1 MTDEARSL
9 AMDSLLHILENGAFT
24 TEELAKSYAEHPKL
38 SREERALYT
47 RLVEGTTERVLTL
60 DYYLNAVS
68 RLETDKM
75 KAAIRTILR
84 MSAYQILFLDRI
96 PDHAVCNE
104 AQKLTEKAGY
114 WQLKGFV
121 NGVLR
126 SLIREKE
133 RISLPDP
140 EKKGIEYLSIAYS
153 FPSWLTKMWIRR
165 YGYEETEAMLKAF
178 TGNKKLC
185 IRLNQA
191 RTGREELKE
200 ILKKEGLQA
209 EDHPYFEDA
218 LLLGKVDRI
227 DRLASFRKGLFYVQ
241 DTSSMLALSLAGIRE
256 GMRILDVCA
265 APGGKSLYAAEL
277 LKGSGEVISRDL
289 SRKKT
294 EKIDANAKRMGYQ
307 NIKSQVWDACV
318 LREEDLEAYDLVI
331 ADLPCSGLGVVGRKS
346 DIRYRITP
354 AQMHELSILQRQ
366 ILDVVSAYVK
376 PGGRLLYSTCTISIE
391 ENERNAAYIRE
402 KLSLKPLPLEGLPK
416 ELYAASAEEGM
427 IQLFPHKGIYHD
439 GFFIALFQK
448 EGISSLQKEGISSFQ
463 KAGKGQEK
471 R

>member
-1 MTDEARSL
+1 MTDQARSL
-9 AMDSLLHILENGAFT
+9 AMDSLLRILEKESFT
-24 TEELAKSYAEHPKL
+24 TEELARTYAEHPKL

-68 RLETDKM
+68 KLETGKM
-75 KAAIRTILR
+75 KAAVRTILR

-104 AQKLTEKAGY
+104 AQKLTEEAGY
-114 WQLKGFV
+114 RQLKGFV

-140 EKKGIEYLSIAYS
+140 EKKGMDYLSIAYS
-153 FPSWLTKMWIRR
+153 FPTWLTKMWIRR
-165 YGYEETEAMLKAF
+165 YGYEETEEMLKAF
-178 TGNKKLC
+178 TGRKKLC
-185 IRLNQA
+185 IRVNQTK
-191 RTGREELKE
+191 TGRDELKE
-200 ILKKEGLQA
+200 SLKKEGVQA
-209 EDHPYFEDA
+209 EEHPYFEDA

-227 DRLASFRKGLFYVQ
+227 DRLSSFRKGLFYVQ

-256 GMRILDVCA
+256 EMRILDVCA

-277 LKGSGEVISRDL
+277 LKGSGEVIARDL

-294 EKIDANAKRMGYQ
+294 DKICENAERMGYQ
-307 NIKSQVWDACV
+307 NIESQVWDASV
-318 LREEDLEAYDLVI
+318 LREEDREAYDLVI

-354 AQMHELSILQRQ
+354 AQMHELSILQGQ
-366 ILDVVSAYVK
+366 ILDVVSSYVK

-391 ENERNAAYIRE
+391 ENERNAAYIKE
-402 KLSLKPLPLEGLPK
+402 ELHFQPLPLEGLPE
-416 ELYAASAEEGM
+416 ELYAPSAEEGM

-439 GFFIALFQK
+439 GFFISLF
-448 EGISSLQKEGISSFQ
+448 E
-463 KAGKGQEK
+463 KAGKGPEK
-471 R
+471 